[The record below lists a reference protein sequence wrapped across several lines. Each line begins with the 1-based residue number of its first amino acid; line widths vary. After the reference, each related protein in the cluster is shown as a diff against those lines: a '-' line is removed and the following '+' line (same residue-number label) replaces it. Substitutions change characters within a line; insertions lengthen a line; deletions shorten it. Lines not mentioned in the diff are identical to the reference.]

1 MMLLNLHIKN
11 IALIDD
17 IDIGFEDGLNIL
29 TGETGAGKS
38 IIIGSLGICLGERF
52 NKDLLRNE
60 EEDGLVELIFEVDKE
75 EIKDKLLD
83 MEIYPD
89 EDNQLLIS
97 RRVNKAGRTINR
109 INDISVTQAKIKET
123 AGLLID
129 LHAQHEQQTLLK
141 KNKHLE
147 ILDKF
152 GGEEISSY
160 KDEVGL
166 LFKEYSEIKK
176 RLADMDISY
185 DERLK
190 KKDFIS
196 YRINEIE
203 SASLKEGEDYELEAY
218 YKKAVNS
225 KDILSAADEI
235 YKITGYDDTK
245 SAANE
250 IAHALATMKRLTEL
264 DNDLNDTYNTLSD
277 IDGLLNDFNRDFSD
291 YMKSMEFDEGE
302 FKQAEE
308 RLNLINSLKA
318 KYGSAI
324 SDIISALEDLKREYE
339 DLLRYDERLLE
350 LENSLKDIEA
360 KLSCKS
366 DELTAARKKYAKKLC
381 SMIEAS
387 LKELNFMTVS
397 FDMSFE
403 KLDGFYENGNDEAYF
418 IISTNVG
425 EPMKPLYEIASGG
438 ELSRVM
444 LAVKSCL
451 ANEDDTPTLIFDE
464 IDVGISGKTAVKV
477 AEKMSLISRNHQVI
491 CITHLPQIAAMA
503 DHHYVIE
510 KEVENNKTITKIRKL
525 KKAEEID
532 ELARI
537 IGGDEITDAIKQS
550 AAEMKGLADR
560 TKLY

>member
-1 MMLLNLHIKN
+1 MLLNLHIKN

-52 NKDLLRNE
+52 NKELLRND
-60 EEDGLVELIFEVDKE
+60 EEDGLIELIFEVDRE
-75 EIKDKLLD
+75 DIKDRLLE

-97 RRVNKAGRTINR
+97 RRVNKSGRTINR
-109 INDISVTQAKIKET
+109 INDMSVTQTKIKET

-152 GGEEISSY
+152 GNEEIAVCKS
-160 KDEVGL
+160 EVASL
-166 LFKEYSEIKK
+166 YTQYQDIRKK
-176 RLADMDISY
+176 LADMDISA
-185 DERLK
+185 DERMK
-190 KKDFIS
+190 KKDFIT

-203 SASLKEGEDYELEAY
+203 SAAIKDGEDIGLEAY

-235 YKITGYDDTK
+235 YRITGYDDTK

-250 IAHALATMKRLTEL
+250 IARALVAMKRIVEL
-264 DNDLNDTYNTLSD
+264 DGDLSDSYNILSD
-277 IDGLLNDFNRDFSD
+277 IDGLLNDFNRDFSE
-291 YMKSMEFDEGE
+291 YMKSMEFDEAE
-302 FKQAEE
+302 FKQVED
-308 RLNLINSLKA
+308 RLNLINSLKS
-318 KYGSAI
+318 KYGS
-324 SDIISALEDLKREYE
+324 DINDIFSCLEDLKKE
-339 DLLRYDERLLE
+339 YDELNRYEERLAE
-350 LENSLKDIEA
+350 LKGNLKDAELKLIE
-360 KLSCKS
+360 KS
-366 DELTAARKKYAKKLC
+366 DKLTDIRKKYAVKLC
-381 SMIEAS
+381 KMIEES

-403 KLDGFYENGNDEAYF
+403 KQSGFSENGNDEAFF

-503 DHHYVIE
+503 DYHYVIE

-525 KKAEEID
+525 KKSEEID

-537 IGGDEITDAIKQS
+537 IGGDEITEAIKQS
-550 AAEMKGLADR
+550 ALEMKGLAER

>member
-1 MMLLNLHIKN
+1 MLLNLHIKN

-52 NKDLLRNE
+52 NKELLRND
-60 EEDGLVELIFEVDKE
+60 EEDGLIELIFEVDRE
-75 EIKDKLLD
+75 DIKDRLLE

-97 RRVNKAGRTINR
+97 RRVNKSGRTINR
-109 INDISVTQAKIKET
+109 INDMSVTQTKIKET

-152 GGEEISSY
+152 GNEEIAVCKS
-160 KDEVGL
+160 EVASL
-166 LFKEYSEIKK
+166 YTQYQDIRKK
-176 RLADMDISY
+176 LADMDISA
-185 DERLK
+185 DERMK
-190 KKDFIS
+190 KKDFIT

-203 SASLKEGEDYELEAY
+203 SAAIKDGEDIGLEAY

-235 YKITGYDDTK
+235 YRITGYDDTK

-250 IAHALATMKRLTEL
+250 IARALVAMKRIVEL
-264 DNDLNDTYNTLSD
+264 DGDLSDSYNILSD
-277 IDGLLNDFNRDFSD
+277 IDGLLNDFNRDFSE
-291 YMKSMEFDEGE
+291 YMKSMEFDEAE
-302 FKQAEE
+302 FKQVED
-308 RLNLINSLKA
+308 RLNLINSLKS
-318 KYGSAI
+318 KYGS
-324 SDIISALEDLKREYE
+324 DIKDIFSCLEDLKKE
-339 DLLRYDERLLE
+339 YDELNRYEERLAE
-350 LENSLKDIEA
+350 LKGNLKDVELKLIE
-360 KLSCKS
+360 KS
-366 DELTAARKKYAKKLC
+366 DKLTDIRKKYAVKLC
-381 SMIEAS
+381 KMIEES

-403 KLDGFYENGNDEAYF
+403 KQSGFSENGNDEAFF

-503 DHHYVIE
+503 DYHYVIE

-525 KKAEEID
+525 KKSEEID

-537 IGGDEITDAIKQS
+537 IGGDEITEAIKQS
-550 AAEMKGLADR
+550 ALEMKGLAER
-560 TKLY
+560 TKIY

>member
-1 MMLLNLHIKN
+1 MLLNLHIKN

-52 NKDLLRNE
+52 NKELLRND
-60 EEDGLVELIFEVDKE
+60 EEDGLIELIFEVDRE
-75 EIKDKLLD
+75 DIKDRLLE

-97 RRVNKAGRTINR
+97 RRVNKSGRTINR
-109 INDISVTQAKIKET
+109 INDMSVTQTKIKET

-152 GGEEISSY
+152 GNEEIAVCKS
-160 KDEVGL
+160 EVASL
-166 LFKEYSEIKK
+166 YTQYQDIRKK
-176 RLADMDISY
+176 LADMDISA
-185 DERLK
+185 DERMK
-190 KKDFIS
+190 KKDFIT

-203 SASLKEGEDYELEAY
+203 SAAIKDGEDIGLEAY

-235 YKITGYDDTK
+235 YRITGYDDTK

-250 IAHALATMKRLTEL
+250 IARALVAMKRIVEL
-264 DNDLNDTYNTLSD
+264 DGDLSDSYNILSD
-277 IDGLLNDFNRDFSD
+277 IDGLLNDFNRDFSE
-291 YMKSMEFDEGE
+291 YMKSMEFDEAE
-302 FKQAEE
+302 FKQVED
-308 RLNLINSLKA
+308 RLNLINSLKS
-318 KYGSAI
+318 KYGS
-324 SDIISALEDLKREYE
+324 DIKDIFSCLEDLKKE
-339 DLLRYDERLLE
+339 YDELNRYEERLAE
-350 LENSLKDIEA
+350 LKGNLKDVELKLIE
-360 KLSCKS
+360 KS
-366 DELTAARKKYAKKLC
+366 DKLTDIRKKYAVKLC
-381 SMIEAS
+381 KMIEES

-403 KLDGFYENGNDEAYF
+403 KQSGFSENGNDEAYF

-503 DHHYVIE
+503 DYHYVIE

-525 KKAEEID
+525 KKSEEID

-537 IGGDEITDAIKQS
+537 IGGDEITEAIKQS
-550 AAEMKGLADR
+550 ALEMKGLAER

>member
-1 MMLLNLHIKN
+1 MLLNLHIKN

-52 NKDLLRNE
+52 NKELLRND
-60 EEDGLVELIFEVDKE
+60 EEDGLIELIFEVDRE
-75 EIKDKLLD
+75 DIKDRLLE

-97 RRVNKAGRTINR
+97 RRVNKSGRTINR
-109 INDISVTQAKIKET
+109 INDMSVTQTKIKET

-152 GGEEISSY
+152 GNEEIAVCKS
-160 KDEVGL
+160 EVASL
-166 LFKEYSEIKK
+166 YTQYQDIRKK
-176 RLADMDISY
+176 LADMDISA
-185 DERLK
+185 DERMK
-190 KKDFIS
+190 KKDFIT

-203 SASLKEGEDYELEAY
+203 SAAIKDGEDIGLEAY

-235 YKITGYDDTK
+235 YRITGYDDTK

-250 IAHALATMKRLTEL
+250 IARALVAMKRIVEL
-264 DNDLNDTYNTLSD
+264 DGDLSDSYNILSD
-277 IDGLLNDFNRDFSD
+277 IDGLLNDFNRDFSE
-291 YMKSMEFDEGE
+291 YMKSMEFDEAE
-302 FKQAEE
+302 FKQVED
-308 RLNLINSLKA
+308 RLNLINSLKS
-318 KYGSAI
+318 KYGS
-324 SDIISALEDLKREYE
+324 DIKDIFSCLEDLKKE
-339 DLLRYDERLLE
+339 YDELNRYEERLAE
-350 LENSLKDIEA
+350 LKGNLKDAELKLIE
-360 KLSCKS
+360 KS
-366 DELTAARKKYAKKLC
+366 DKLTNIRKKYAVKLC
-381 SMIEAS
+381 KMIEES

-403 KLDGFYENGNDEAYF
+403 KQSGFSENGNDEAFF

-503 DHHYVIE
+503 DYHYVIE

-525 KKAEEID
+525 KKSEEID

-537 IGGDEITDAIKQS
+537 IGGDEITEAIKQS
-550 AAEMKGLADR
+550 ALEMKGLAER

>member
-1 MMLLNLHIKN
+1 MLLNLHIKN

-52 NKDLLRNE
+52 NKELLRND
-60 EEDGLVELIFEVDKE
+60 EEDGLIELIFEVDRE
-75 EIKDKLLD
+75 DIKDRLLE

-97 RRVNKAGRTINR
+97 RRVNKSGRTINR
-109 INDISVTQAKIKET
+109 INDMSVTQTKIKET

-152 GGEEISSY
+152 GNEEIAVCKS
-160 KDEVGL
+160 EVASL
-166 LFKEYSEIKK
+166 YTQYQDIRKK
-176 RLADMDISY
+176 LADMDISA
-185 DERLK
+185 DERMK
-190 KKDFIS
+190 KKDFIT

-203 SASLKEGEDYELEAY
+203 SAAIKDGEDIGLEAY

-235 YKITGYDDTK
+235 YRITGYDDTK

-250 IAHALATMKRLTEL
+250 IARALVAMKRIVEL
-264 DNDLNDTYNTLSD
+264 DGDLSDSYNILSD
-277 IDGLLNDFNRDFSD
+277 IDGLLNDFNRDFSE
-291 YMKSMEFDEGE
+291 YMKSMEFDEAE
-302 FKQAEE
+302 FKQVED
-308 RLNLINSLKA
+308 RLNLINSLKS
-318 KYGSAI
+318 KYGS
-324 SDIISALEDLKREYE
+324 DIKDIFSCLEDLKKE
-339 DLLRYDERLLE
+339 YDELNRYEERLAE
-350 LENSLKDIEA
+350 LKGNLKDAELKLIE
-360 KLSCKS
+360 KS
-366 DELTAARKKYAKKLC
+366 DKLTDIRKKYAVKLC
-381 SMIEAS
+381 KMIEES

-403 KLDGFYENGNDEAYF
+403 KQSGFSENGNDEAFF

-503 DHHYVIE
+503 DYHYVIE

-525 KKAEEID
+525 KKSEEID

-537 IGGDEITDAIKQS
+537 IGGDEITEAIKQS
-550 AAEMKGLADR
+550 ALEMKGLAER

>member
-1 MMLLNLHIKN
+1 MLLNLHIKN

-52 NKDLLRNE
+52 NKELLRND
-60 EEDGLVELIFEVDKE
+60 EEDGLIELIFEVDRE
-75 EIKDKLLD
+75 DIKDRLLE

-97 RRVNKAGRTINR
+97 RRVNKSGRTINR
-109 INDISVTQAKIKET
+109 INDMSVTQTKIKET

-152 GGEEISSY
+152 GNEEIAVCKS
-160 KDEVGL
+160 EVASL
-166 LFKEYSEIKK
+166 YTQYQDIRKK
-176 RLADMDISY
+176 LADMDISA
-185 DERLK
+185 DERMK
-190 KKDFIS
+190 KKDFIT

-203 SASLKEGEDYELEAY
+203 SAAIKDGEDIGLEAY

-235 YKITGYDDTK
+235 YRITGYDDTK

-250 IAHALATMKRLTEL
+250 IARALVAMKRIVEL
-264 DNDLNDTYNTLSD
+264 DGDLSDSYNILSD
-277 IDGLLNDFNRDFSD
+277 IDGLLNDFNRDFSE
-291 YMKSMEFDEGE
+291 YMKSMEFDEAE
-302 FKQAEE
+302 FKQVED
-308 RLNLINSLKA
+308 RLNLINSLKS
-318 KYGSAI
+318 KYGS
-324 SDIISALEDLKREYE
+324 DIKDIFSCLEDLKKE
-339 DLLRYDERLLE
+339 YDELNRYEERLAE
-350 LENSLKDIEA
+350 LKGNLKDAELKLIE
-360 KLSCKS
+360 KS
-366 DELTAARKKYAKKLC
+366 DKLTDIRKKYAVKLC
-381 SMIEAS
+381 KMIEES

-403 KLDGFYENGNDEAYF
+403 KQSGFSENGNDEAFF

-503 DHHYVIE
+503 DYHYVIE

-525 KKAEEID
+525 KKSEEID

-537 IGGDEITDAIKQS
+537 IGGDEITEAIKQS
-550 AAEMKGLADR
+550 ALEMKGLAER
-560 TKLY
+560 TKIY

>member
-1 MMLLNLHIKN
+1 MLLNLHIKN

-52 NKDLLRNE
+52 NKELLRND
-60 EEDGLVELIFEVDKE
+60 EEDGLIELIFEVDRE
-75 EIKDKLLD
+75 DIKDRLLE

-97 RRVNKAGRTINR
+97 RRVNKSGRTINR
-109 INDISVTQAKIKET
+109 INDMSVTQTKIKET

-152 GGEEISSY
+152 GNEEIAVCKS
-160 KDEVGL
+160 EVASL
-166 LFKEYSEIKK
+166 YTQYQDIRKK
-176 RLADMDISY
+176 LADMDISA
-185 DERLK
+185 DERMK
-190 KKDFIS
+190 KKDFIT

-203 SASLKEGEDYELEAY
+203 SAAIKDGEDIGLEAY

-235 YKITGYDDTK
+235 YRITGYDDTK

-250 IAHALATMKRLTEL
+250 IARALVAMKRIVEL
-264 DNDLNDTYNTLSD
+264 DGDLSDSYNILSD
-277 IDGLLNDFNRDFSD
+277 IDGLLNDFNRDFSE
-291 YMKSMEFDEGE
+291 YMKSMEFDEAE
-302 FKQAEE
+302 FKQVED
-308 RLNLINSLKA
+308 RLNLINSLKS
-318 KYGSAI
+318 KYGS
-324 SDIISALEDLKREYE
+324 DIKDIFSCLEDLKKE
-339 DLLRYDERLLE
+339 YDELNRYEERLAE
-350 LENSLKDIEA
+350 LKGNLKDAELKLIE
-360 KLSCKS
+360 KS
-366 DELTAARKKYAKKLC
+366 DKLTDIRKKYAVKLC
-381 SMIEAS
+381 KMIEES

-403 KLDGFYENGNDEAYF
+403 KQSGFSENGNDEAYF

-503 DHHYVIE
+503 DYHYVIE

-525 KKAEEID
+525 KKSEEID

-537 IGGDEITDAIKQS
+537 IGGDEITEAIKQS
-550 AAEMKGLADR
+550 ALEMKGLAER

>member
-1 MMLLNLHIKN
+1 MLLNLHIKN

-52 NKDLLRNE
+52 NKELLRND
-60 EEDGLVELIFEVDKE
+60 EEDGLIELIFEVDRE
-75 EIKDKLLD
+75 DIKDRLLE

-97 RRVNKAGRTINR
+97 RRVNKSGRTINR
-109 INDISVTQAKIKET
+109 INDMSVTQTKIKET

-152 GGEEISSY
+152 GNEEIAVCKS
-160 KDEVGL
+160 EVASL
-166 LFKEYSEIKK
+166 YTQYQDIRKK
-176 RLADMDISY
+176 LADMDISA
-185 DERLK
+185 DERMK
-190 KKDFIS
+190 KKDFIT

-203 SASLKEGEDYELEAY
+203 SAAIKDGEDIGLEAY

-235 YKITGYDDTK
+235 YRITGYDDTK

-250 IAHALATMKRLTEL
+250 IARALVAMKRIVEL
-264 DNDLNDTYNTLSD
+264 DGDLSDSYNILSD
-277 IDGLLNDFNRDFSD
+277 IDGLLNDFNRDFSE
-291 YMKSMEFDEGE
+291 YMKSMEFDEAE
-302 FKQAEE
+302 FKQVED
-308 RLNLINSLKA
+308 RLNLINSLKS
-318 KYGSAI
+318 KYGS
-324 SDIISALEDLKREYE
+324 DIKDIFSCLEDLKKE
-339 DLLRYDERLLE
+339 YDELNRYEERLAE
-350 LENSLKDIEA
+350 LKGNLKDAELKLIE
-360 KLSCKS
+360 KS
-366 DELTAARKKYAKKLC
+366 DKLTNIRKKYAVKLC
-381 SMIEAS
+381 KMIEES

-403 KLDGFYENGNDEAYF
+403 KQSGFSENGNDEAYF

-503 DHHYVIE
+503 DYHYVIE

-525 KKAEEID
+525 KKSEEID

-537 IGGDEITDAIKQS
+537 IGGDEITEAIKQS
-550 AAEMKGLADR
+550 ALEMKGLAER

>member
-1 MMLLNLHIKN
+1 MLLNLHIKN

-52 NKDLLRNE
+52 NKELLRND
-60 EEDGLVELIFEVDKE
+60 EEDGLIELIFEVDRE
-75 EIKDKLLD
+75 DIKDRLLE

-97 RRVNKAGRTINR
+97 RRVNKSGRTINR
-109 INDISVTQAKIKET
+109 INDMAVTQTKIKET

-152 GGEEISSY
+152 GNEEIAVCKS
-160 KDEVGL
+160 EVASL
-166 LFKEYSEIKK
+166 YTQYQDIRKK
-176 RLADMDISY
+176 LADMDISA
-185 DERLK
+185 DERMK
-190 KKDFIS
+190 KKDFIT

-203 SASLKEGEDYELEAY
+203 SAAIKDGEDIGLEAY

-235 YKITGYDDTK
+235 YRITGYDDTK

-250 IAHALATMKRLTEL
+250 IARALVAMKRIVEL
-264 DNDLNDTYNTLSD
+264 DGDLSDSYNILSD
-277 IDGLLNDFNRDFSD
+277 IDGLLNDFNRDFSE
-291 YMKSMEFDEGE
+291 YMKSMEFDEAE
-302 FKQAEE
+302 FKQVED
-308 RLNLINSLKA
+308 RLNLINSLKS
-318 KYGSAI
+318 KYGS
-324 SDIISALEDLKREYE
+324 DIKDIFSCLEDLKKE
-339 DLLRYDERLLE
+339 YDELNRYEERLAE
-350 LENSLKDIEA
+350 LKGNLKDAELKLIE
-360 KLSCKS
+360 KS
-366 DELTAARKKYAKKLC
+366 DKLTDIRKKYAVKLC
-381 SMIEAS
+381 KMIEES

-403 KLDGFYENGNDEAYF
+403 KQSGFSENGNDEAFF

-503 DHHYVIE
+503 DYHYVIE

-525 KKAEEID
+525 KKSEEID

-537 IGGDEITDAIKQS
+537 IGGDEITEAIKQS
-550 AAEMKGLADR
+550 ALEMKGLAER
-560 TKLY
+560 TKIY

>member
-1 MMLLNLHIKN
+1 MLLNLHIKN

-52 NKDLLRNE
+52 NKELLRND
-60 EEDGLVELIFEVDKE
+60 EEDGLIELIFEVDRE
-75 EIKDKLLD
+75 DIKDRLLE

-97 RRVNKAGRTINR
+97 RRVNKSGRTINR
-109 INDISVTQAKIKET
+109 INDMSVTQTKIKET

-152 GGEEISSY
+152 GNEEIAVCKS
-160 KDEVGL
+160 EVASL
-166 LFKEYSEIKK
+166 YTQYQDIRKK
-176 RLADMDISY
+176 LADMDISA
-185 DERLK
+185 DERMK
-190 KKDFIS
+190 KKDFIT

-203 SASLKEGEDYELEAY
+203 SAAIKDGEDIGLEAY

-235 YKITGYDDTK
+235 YRITGYDDTK

-250 IAHALATMKRLTEL
+250 IARALVAMKRIVEL
-264 DNDLNDTYNTLSD
+264 DGDLSDSYNILSD
-277 IDGLLNDFNRDFSD
+277 IDGLLNDFNRDFSE
-291 YMKSMEFDEGE
+291 YMKSMEFDEAE
-302 FKQAEE
+302 FKQVED
-308 RLNLINSLKA
+308 RLNLINSLKS
-318 KYGSAI
+318 KYGS
-324 SDIISALEDLKREYE
+324 DIKDIFSCLEDLKKE
-339 DLLRYDERLLE
+339 YDELNRYEERLAE
-350 LENSLKDIEA
+350 LKGNLKDVELKLIE
-360 KLSCKS
+360 KS
-366 DELTAARKKYAKKLC
+366 DKLTDIRKKYAVKLC
-381 SMIEAS
+381 KMIEES

-403 KLDGFYENGNDEAYF
+403 KQSGFSENGNDEAFF

-503 DHHYVIE
+503 DYHYVIE

-525 KKAEEID
+525 KKSEEID

-537 IGGDEITDAIKQS
+537 IGGDEITEAIKQS
-550 AAEMKGLADR
+550 ALEMKGLAER

>member
-1 MMLLNLHIKN
+1 MLLNLHIKN

-38 IIIGSLGICLGERF
+38 IIIGSLGICLGDRF
-52 NKDLLRNE
+52 NKELLRNT
-60 EEDGLVELIFEVDKE
+60 EEDGLVELIFDVDKE
-75 EIKDKLLD
+75 EIKDKLLA

-89 EDNQLLIS
+89 CDNQLLIS
-97 RRVNKAGRTINR
+97 RRVNKSGRTINR
-109 INDISVTQAKIKET
+109 INDISVTQAKLKDT

-152 GGEEISSY
+152 GGDKIVSC
-160 KDEVGL
+160 KNEVSL
-166 LFKEYSEIKK
+166 LYKEYTEIKRK
-176 RLADMDISY
+176 LADMNISA

-190 KKDFIS
+190 KKDFTA

-203 SASLKEGEDYELEAY
+203 SASIKEGEDYELETY

-225 KDILSAADEI
+225 KDILSGADEI
-235 YKITGYDDTK
+235 YRITGYDDTK
-245 SAANE
+245 SASNE

-264 DNDLNDTYNTLSD
+264 DGDLKDTYNTLSD
-277 IDGLLNDFNRDFSD
+277 IDGLLNDFNRDFSE

-302 FKQAEE
+302 FKQVEE

-318 KYGSAI
+318 KYGLDIKDIFI
-324 SDIISALEDLKREYE
+324 SLEELRREYDE
-339 DLLRYDERLLE
+339 LNRYDERLFE
-350 LENSLKDIEA
+350 LENALKDIEA
-360 KLSCKS
+360 RLSDKS
-366 DELTAARKKYAKKLC
+366 DELTSVRKKYAKKLC

-397 FDMSFE
+397 FDMSFV
-403 KLDGFYENGNDEAYF
+403 KLNAFSENGNDEAYF

-425 EPMKPLYEIASGG
+425 EPMKPLYDIASGG

-464 IDVGISGKTAVKV
+464 IDVGISGKTAGKV
-477 AEKMSLISRNHQVI
+477 AEKMSLISHNHQVI

-503 DHHYVIE
+503 DYHYVIE

-525 KKAEEID
+525 KKSEEID

-537 IGGDEITDAIKQS
+537 IGGDEISDAIKQS
-550 AAEMKGLADR
+550 ATEMKGLADR

>member
-1 MMLLNLHIKN
+1 MLLNLHIKN

-52 NKDLLRNE
+52 NKELLRND
-60 EEDGLVELIFEVDKE
+60 EEDGLIELIFEVDRE
-75 EIKDKLLD
+75 DIKDRLLE

-97 RRVNKAGRTINR
+97 RRVNKSGRTINR
-109 INDISVTQAKIKET
+109 INDMAVTQTKIKET

-152 GGEEISSY
+152 GNEEIAVCKS
-160 KDEVGL
+160 EVASL
-166 LFKEYSEIKK
+166 YTQYQDIRKK
-176 RLADMDISY
+176 LADMDISA
-185 DERLK
+185 DERMK
-190 KKDFIS
+190 KKDFIT

-203 SASLKEGEDYELEAY
+203 SAAIKDGEDIGLEAY

-235 YKITGYDDTK
+235 YRITGYDDTK

-250 IAHALATMKRLTEL
+250 IARALVAMKRIVEL
-264 DNDLNDTYNTLSD
+264 DGDLSDSYNILSD
-277 IDGLLNDFNRDFSD
+277 IDGLLNDFNRDFSE
-291 YMKSMEFDEGE
+291 YMKSMEFDEAE
-302 FKQAEE
+302 FKQVED
-308 RLNLINSLKA
+308 RLNLINSLKS
-318 KYGSAI
+318 KYGS
-324 SDIISALEDLKREYE
+324 DIKDIFSCLEDLKKE
-339 DLLRYDERLLE
+339 YDELNRYEERLAE
-350 LENSLKDIEA
+350 LKGNLKDAELKLIE
-360 KLSCKS
+360 KS
-366 DELTAARKKYAKKLC
+366 DKLTDIRKKYAVKLC
-381 SMIEAS
+381 KMIEES

-403 KLDGFYENGNDEAYF
+403 KQSGFSENGNDEAFF

-503 DHHYVIE
+503 DYHYVIE

-525 KKAEEID
+525 KKSEEID

-537 IGGDEITDAIKQS
+537 IGGDEITEAIKQS
-550 AAEMKGLADR
+550 ALEMKGLAER